1 MGDREMAR
9 FQNTLV
15 RLYLWLHS
23 AKNLHKV
30 NMLSWIKGAKNA
42 KKVAA
47 SCVSNMEHRTG

>member
-1 MGDREMAR
+1 MAR